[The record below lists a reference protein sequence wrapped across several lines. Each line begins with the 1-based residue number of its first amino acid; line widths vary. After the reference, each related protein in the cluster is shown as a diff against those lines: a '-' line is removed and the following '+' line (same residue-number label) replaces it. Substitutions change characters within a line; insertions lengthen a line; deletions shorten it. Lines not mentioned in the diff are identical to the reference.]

1 MLGTI
6 LRAEIFLVQSEFAVI
21 VGMVLI
27 CCSVFKV
34 AYLTFKYV
42 WAKLEERY
50 DDSVSRI

>member
-1 MLGTI
+1 MLETI

-34 AYLTFKYV
+34 AYLTYKYIE
-42 WAKLEERY
+42 AKMEEKY
-50 DDSVSRI
+50 EH